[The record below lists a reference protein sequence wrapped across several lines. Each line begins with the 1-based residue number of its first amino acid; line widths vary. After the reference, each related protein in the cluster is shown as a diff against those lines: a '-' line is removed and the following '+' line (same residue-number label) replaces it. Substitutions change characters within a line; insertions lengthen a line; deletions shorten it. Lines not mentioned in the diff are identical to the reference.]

1 MEVLNVQS
9 TWYPMRLSSIYREKI
24 WGGTQI
30 PRLRGEFSDRCIGES
45 WDIACRSDS
54 DNRVANGRFAGELF
68 RTLAKRQGKALLGD
82 GWSAASFP
90 LLVKL
95 IDAREPLSVQV
106 HPDDGYAGRVEGCSG
121 KTEMWYVL
129 DAQPGACLIAGV
141 RSCTKAELRDAVLTG
156 RAEQYLNRIEVH
168 RGDSIT
174 IPSGMVHALGAGCL
188 VVEIQQ
194 NSDVTYRLFDYGRPR
209 ELQLERAMDVVD
221 LGLQPAVDSA
231 GGDDEANRALPLC
244 HNAHFRVDRVNVR
257 GRWRLPAG
265 TGSFRT
271 VTCVGGTGLLTG
283 GSGSERLAKG
293 DSLFLPAALEGCRV
307 DGACTLLITT
317 PQFVDGGTGA

>member
-141 RSCTKAELRDAVLTG
+141 RSCTKAELRDAVLAG

-194 NSDVTYRLFDYGRPR
+194 NSDVTYRLFDYGR
-209 ELQLERAMDVVD
+209 RANCNWSVRWMWWISACSRRSIRPVETTKRTGPCPCAIMRISGWIASTFAAV
-221 LGLQPAVDSA
+221 GAFRPARAVSAPLPASA
-231 GGDDEANRALPLC
+231 G
-244 HNAHFRVDRVNVR
+244 R
-257 GRWRLPAG
+257 G
-265 TGSFRT
+265 
-271 VTCVGGTGLLTG
+271 C
-283 GSGSERLAKG
+283 
-293 DSLFLPAALEGCRV
+293 
-307 DGACTLLITT
+307 
-317 PQFVDGGTGA
+317 

>member
-1 MEVLNVQS
+1 
-9 TWYPMRLSSIYREKI
+9 MRLSSIYREKI

-141 RSCTKAELRDAVLTG
+141 RSCTKAELRDAVLAG

-265 TGSFRT
+265 TGSSRT

-283 GSGSERLAKG
+283 GSGSDRLAKG